1 MRRQL
6 AGILATAV
14 ISAFALPALAHA
26 ADAAPAP
33 AAATP
38 RVDPLGDLIT
48 TALGGGLPGSV
59 EFTMRATMYHAG
71 AKGIRAFDSLGCK
84 VAAMRTVAVD
94 PKVIPRRTVLF
105 IKETVGLPMPDGTK
119 HDGYWY
125 ASDIGGAIKG
135 LKLDLFSGFGAGSM
149 RALGGVDLSSL
160 SVSKVGEFKG
170 CPPQ

>member
-14 ISAFALPALAHA
+14 ISALAIPALAF
-26 ADAAPAP
+26 AAPAESAP
-33 AAATP
+33 ASAA

-105 IKETVGLPMPDGTK
+105 IKETVGLPMPDGTT

>member
-14 ISAFALPALAHA
+14 ISALAIPALAF
-26 ADAAPAP
+26 AAPAESAP
-33 AAATP
+33 ASTQ

-105 IKETVGLPMPDGTK
+105 IKETVGLPMPDGTT

-135 LKLDLFSGFGAGSM
+135 LKLDLFSGFGASSM

>member
-14 ISAFALPALAHA
+14 ISALAIPALAF
-26 ADAAPAP
+26 AAPADSAP
-33 AAATP
+33 ASTQ

-71 AKGIRAFDSLGCK
+71 AKGIRALDSLGCK

-105 IKETVGLPMPDGTK
+105 IKETVGLPMPDGTA

-135 LKLDLFSGFGAGSM
+135 LKLDLFSGVGASSM
-149 RALGGVDLSSL
+149 KALGGVNLSSL

>member
-1 MRRQL
+1 MRRKL

-14 ISAFALPALAHA
+14 ISAFAAPAIAHA
-26 ADAAPAP
+26 GDDVAPAT
-33 AAATP
+33 AARP
-38 RVDPLGDLIT
+38 DPLGDLIT
-48 TALGGGLPGSV
+48 TALSGGALPGSV
-59 EFTMRATMYHAG
+59 EWKMRATMYHAG

-105 IKETVGLPMPDGTK
+105 IKETVGLPMPNGQK

-135 LKLDLFSGFGAGSM
+135 LKLDLFSGTGASSM
-149 RALGGVDLSSL
+149 KPLRAIDLTNL
-160 SVSKVGEFKG
+160 SVTKVGEFKG

>member
-14 ISAFALPALAHA
+14 ISALAIPALAF
-26 ADAAPAP
+26 AAPADSAP
-33 AAATP
+33 ASTQ

-71 AKGIRAFDSLGCK
+71 AKGIRALDSLGCK

-105 IKETVGLPMPDGTK
+105 IKETVGLPMPDGTA

-135 LKLDLFSGFGAGSM
+135 LKLDLFSGVGASSM
-149 RALGGVDLSSL
+149 KALGGA
-160 SVSKVGEFKG
+160 
-170 CPPQ
+170 